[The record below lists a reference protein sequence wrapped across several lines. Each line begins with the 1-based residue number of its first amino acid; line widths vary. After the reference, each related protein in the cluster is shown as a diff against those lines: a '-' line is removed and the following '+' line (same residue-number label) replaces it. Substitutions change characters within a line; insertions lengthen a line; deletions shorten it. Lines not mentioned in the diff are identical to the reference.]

1 MRTWCLL
8 LAAVLLSACGHVEP
22 SLHGGRLKDSWSNP
36 SSRRY
41 LRVRGIGSTST
52 DIEDDVRR
60 RAESREA
67 ALASAR
73 KELLSLIGGLRL
85 AGGITV
91 RDAMVVDSELRSTV
105 DRLVFGSEEYRTEW
119 TESGACVVTLQV
131 ERSTVKKMVEGI
143 KPKDLPAPLPEPTR
157 RFWKAESQK
166 DVKWTRA
173 DVADRKSVLAGVP
186 KTLVVGGLLVPG
198 WAQIF
203 AGQELEG
210 DESMKLTL
218 RGIGVMGGTLGLLAI
233 GLDNLPHKPTGGN
246 GTASSTNTKD
256 NRGVGYA
263 CLAGAAVLH
272 VLGIVDGYHSLRRT
286 SIWFSVIPQG
296 GGARFIAG
304 MRF

>member
-1 MRTWCLL
+1 MAWCLL

-22 SLHGGRLKDSWSNP
+22 SLQGGRLKDLWSNP

-41 LRVRGIGSTST
+41 LRVRGIGSTSK
-52 DIEDDVRR
+52 DVEDDVRR

-105 DRLVFGSEEYRTEW
+105 DRLVFGSEEHRTEW
-119 TESGACVVTLQV
+119 TEGGACVVTLQV
-131 ERSTVKKMVEGI
+131 ERSTVKKMVDGI

-157 RFWKAESQK
+157 RFWKTESQS

-173 DVADRKSVLAGVP
+173 DVEGRKSILAGIP
-186 KTLVVGGLLVPG
+186 NTLVVGGLMVPG

-203 AGQELEG
+203 VGQELEG

-246 GTASSTNTKD
+246 GTASSTNSKD
-256 NRGVGYA
+256 NRSVGYA

-272 VLGIVDGYHSLRRT
+272 VLGIVDGYHSLRR
-286 SIWFSVIPQG
+286 SSMWFG
-296 GGARFIAG
+296 GVPDERGAQVVLGSRF
-304 MRF
+304 